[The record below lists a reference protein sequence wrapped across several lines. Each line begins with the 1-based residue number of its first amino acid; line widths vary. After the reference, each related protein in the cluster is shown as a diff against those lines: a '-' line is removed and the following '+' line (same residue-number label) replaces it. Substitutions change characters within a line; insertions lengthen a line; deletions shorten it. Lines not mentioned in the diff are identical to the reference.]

1 MRAAVIV
8 ASTLAA
14 LAVAPAPA
22 AATPAEELARARA
35 AFRGGDC
42 PAAIPLLNYLLYPAP
57 RLARQPDLLEAH
69 VLFGVCAYETGDR
82 ATASREFEEALYLQ
96 PELALDT
103 VLFSADAVRFF
114 DDEKAR
120 VTERNRLEAER
131 RRIAEENLRYK
142 QLLASMVVIETR
154 PFYVNFIPFGV
165 GQLQNGQTG
174 KAVMFASSQA
184 ITGGLSAGIWLYL
197 VGTYGFGGEV
207 PDDDNAFVRRLEA
220 IQIGA
225 GIACL
230 GLMAWGIFDSI
241 RHYQPSVQR
250 KPDESLLPP
259 ELRRK
264 PEPARAKPRPVATR
278 LELSPL
284 VHPGGAGLG
293 VRLTF

>member
-1 MRAAVIV
+1 MRAALV
-8 ASTLAA
+8 ALGGVAVVCASAGAA
-14 LAVAPAPA
+14 D
-22 AATPAEELARARA
+22 ATPSEDLTRARA
-35 AFRGGDC
+35 AFRAGDY
-42 PAAIPLLNYLLYPAP
+42 ATAIPLLTYLLYPAP
-57 RLARQPDLLEAH
+57 RLGRQPDLLEAH
-69 VLFGVCAYETGDR
+69 VLLGVCAFESGDR

-103 VLFSADAVRFF
+103 VLFSTEAVRYF
-114 DDEKAR
+114 DEEKAR

-131 RRIAEENLRYK
+131 RRIAEENERYK

-165 GQLQNGQTG
+165 GQLQNGETG

-197 VGTYGFGGEV
+197 AGTYGFNGEV
-207 PDDDNAFVRRLEA
+207 PDSDNAFVRRLEQ
-220 IQIGA
+220 IEIGA

-241 RHYQPSVQR
+241 RNYRPSVQR

-264 PEPARAKPRPVATR
+264 PEPKPAPTALR
-278 LELSPL
+278 LELAPL
-284 VHPGGAGLG
+284 VHDRGGGLG

>member
-1 MRAAVIV
+1 MRAAL
-8 ASTLAA
+8 ASLAA
-14 LAVAPAPA
+14 TVALVVA
-22 AATPAEELARARA
+22 AAEAEATPAEDLTRARA
-35 AFRGGDC
+35 AFRAGDY
-42 PAAIPLLNYLLYPAP
+42 ASAIPLLTYLLYPAP
-57 RLARQPDLLEAH
+57 RLGRQTDLLEAH
-69 VLFGVCAYETGDR
+69 VLLGVCAFESGDTD
-82 ATASREFEEALYLQ
+82 TASREFEEALYLQ
-96 PELALDT
+96 SDLTLDT
-103 VLFSADAVRFF
+103 VLFSAEAVRFF
-114 DDEKAR
+114 DEQKAR
-120 VTERNRLEAER
+120 FTERNRLEAER
-131 RRIAEENLRYK
+131 RRIAEENERYK

-165 GQLQNGQTG
+165 GQLQNGDTG

-197 VGTYGFGGEV
+197 AGTYGINGQV
-207 PDDDNAFVRRLEA
+207 PDEDNAFVRRLEQ
-220 IQIGA
+220 IEIGA

-264 PEPARAKPRPVATR
+264 PEPKPTPTTR
-278 LELSPL
+278 LELAPL
-284 VHPGGAGLG
+284 VHDRGAGLG